1 MIILLTFCTVC
12 GSLYPL
18 AKNACLNCLL
28 VEMVL
33 KEILSTAASSA
44 TTLSNDSLVGLN
56 SFQSCWCPRNFCL
69 RFPKKLAVLPS
80 LCREEFSVFRQ
91 RWFLIAPVDLPL
103 QEIVFSQVSH
113 FALSPFLDL
122 RK

>member
-12 GSLYPL
+12 GSLYPV
-18 AKNACLNCLL
+18 AKNACLSCTL

-44 TTLSNDSLVGLN
+44 TTLSSDSLVGLN
-56 SFQSCWCPRNFCL
+56 SFQSCWCLQNFCL

-80 LCREEFSVFRQ
+80 LCREEFSV
-91 RWFLIAPVDLPL
+91 LD
-103 QEIVFSQVSH
+103 EGGFS
-113 FALSPFLDL
+113 LLL
-122 RK
+122 

>member
-12 GSLYPL
+12 GGLNPL
-18 AKNACLNCLL
+18 AKNACLSCLL

-44 TTLSNDSLVGLN
+44 ATLSSDSLVGLN

-69 RFPKKLAVLPS
+69 RLLKKLAVLPS
-80 LCREEFSVFRQ
+80 LCREEFSV
-91 RWFLIAPVDLPL
+91 LDKGG
-103 QEIVFSQVSH
+103 FS
-113 FALSPFLDL
+113 LLL
-122 RK
+122 